1 MIEITKRISIDEKEI
16 QEHFVRASGPGGQ
29 NVNKVSTAVQLR
41 FNVKKSPSLP
51 EDVRRRLLSIAGNK
65 ITDEGILV
73 IDARKFRHQERNRK
87 DALERLKKLIFQ
99 ATQKPK
105 TRHRTKPTRSS
116 VEKRLEVK
124 RRRQDIK
131 RSRKPVKDFD

>member
-16 QEHFVRASGPGGQ
+16 EEHFVRASGPGGQ

-41 FNVKKSPSLP
+41 FNVRKSPSLP
-51 EDVRRRLLSIAGNK
+51 EDVRRRLISIAGKK
-65 ITDEGILV
+65 ITDEGVLV

-87 DALERLKKLIFQ
+87 DALERLKKIIFQ
-99 ATQKPK
+99 ATLKPK

-116 VEKRLEVK
+116 IEKRLDVK

-131 RSRKPVKDFD
+131 RLRKPVKDFD